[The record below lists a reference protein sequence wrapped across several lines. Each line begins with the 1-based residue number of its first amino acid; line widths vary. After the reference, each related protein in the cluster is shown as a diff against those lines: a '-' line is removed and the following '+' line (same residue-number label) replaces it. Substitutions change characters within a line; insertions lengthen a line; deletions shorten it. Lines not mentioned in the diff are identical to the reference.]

1 MIPVILVSNNSRKI
15 DARIEEFK
23 LSMDIP
29 KYLLLIYQPLKE
41 ELISIDDTRIIR
53 ELVVSKKL
61 NGGLIHIPNFNTAT
75 KEAQQSILK
84 ILEDYGNSITLI
96 LSSNSLSTFIP
107 TILSRCR
114 VEYINKNTKEII
126 KEKTIGIK
134 SSREDVLSQLNRD
147 LINERAELL
156 KDKDFKTK
164 KTIKNLLRKAININN
179 YNINHIF
186 EYFSNRS

>member
-1 MIPVILVSNNSRKI
+1 KIEI
-15 DARIEEFK
+15 DARIEELK

-29 KYLLLIYQPLKE
+29 HHLLLIYQPLKE
-41 ELISIDDTRIIR
+41 GLISIDDTRIIR
-53 ELVVSKKL
+53 ELVISRKL
-61 NGGLIHIPNFNTAT
+61 KGGIIHISNFYTAT

-107 TILSRCR
+107 TILSRCK

-147 LINERAELL
+147 LINERVELL
-156 KDKDFKTK
+156 KNKDLKSKT
-164 KTIKNLLRKAININN
+164 
-179 YNINHIF
+179 
-186 EYFSNRS
+186 